1 MSRLALCCPGYSTTS
16 LECGGCSLLLEL
28 GSLQSLCS
36 TFSSTM
42 SLWKG
47 HLRILRIPRIGRWF
61 SIQGGKGQRDRGW
74 RKPERRRERGSRA
87 RIPLV
92 NKVVRGGC
100 QGRNCG
106 ERTYNGKDTKDQA
119 NISIQY
125 SDKHVMCSCIRP
137 KYKDGAF
144 FLGCVVMC
152 SYISPLG
159 CLSLSSL
166 SMIWL

>member
-28 GSLQSLCS
+28 DSLQSLCS

-47 HLRILRIPRIGRWF
+47 HSLRIPRIGRWF

-92 NKVVRGGC
+92 HKVVREEC
-100 QGRNCG
+100 QGRYCG
-106 ERTYNGKDTKDQA
+106 ERTYKGKDTKDQA
-119 NISIQY
+119 NISHCVTGAV
-125 SDKHVMCSCIRP
+125 STHDVMYTGFYFWKPLKSALCT
-137 KYKDGAF
+137 KGA
-144 FLGCVVMC
+144 
-152 SYISPLG
+152 
-159 CLSLSSL
+159 
-166 SMIWL
+166 